1 MKIGLL
7 AYHSAINFGATLQLY
22 STYCFVKN
30 RGHQPVVI
38 NWVAP
43 DLADYYSANA
53 TQEQMLMQESMR
65 RALWVETAACSTSQ
79 DVADVIK
86 AEKIDAV
93 VIGSDAVAQHHSVL
107 ERLAFPCRTIVG
119 LRGTH
124 SDCQFPNAFW
134 ADWQDFL
141 PAKIPVAVIS
151 ASCQDS
157 AYRYMRFG
165 LRKAMCRRVMDYYY
179 LSVRDSWTQRM
190 MSHITHGKLLPDV
203 TPDPVFAFEQNA
215 SHVVPEKEVLLKRY
229 NLPDDYI
236 LMSFINKT
244 TVTQQWIDSFAAI
257 AASHGKTCV
266 MLPFAHAESFG
277 QLAHTIS
284 LPLSPIDW
292 YALIKYSS
300 GYVGHNMHPIVVSL
314 HNNVPFFSFD
324 NYGTK
329 RFNGLWPSDESS
341 KIRHIL
347 QLADLMEQRVPCL
360 SKKFKAP
367 APEFVYNR
375 LIATDKQKLR
385 EFAGEYLALYN
396 DMMRRA
402 VHSITKQ

>member
-1 MKIGLL
+1 
-7 AYHSAINFGATLQLY
+7 
-22 STYCFVKN
+22 
-30 RGHQPVVI
+30 
-38 NWVAP
+38 
-43 DLADYYSANA
+43 
-53 TQEQMLMQESMR
+53 
-65 RALWVETAACSTSQ
+65 
-79 DVADVIK
+79 
-86 AEKIDAV
+86 
-93 VIGSDAVAQHHSVL
+93 
-107 ERLAFPCRTIVG
+107 
-119 LRGTH
+119 
-124 SDCQFPNAFW
+124 
-134 ADWQDFL
+134 
-141 PAKIPVAVIS
+141 
-151 ASCQDS
+151 
-157 AYRYMRFG
+157 
-165 LRKAMCRRVMDYYY
+165 
-179 LSVRDSWTQRM
+179 
-190 MSHITHGKLLPDV
+190 MSHITRGKLLPDV

-347 QLADLMEQRVPCL
+347 QLADLMEQRVSCL

-375 LIATDKQKLR
+375 LIATDKQKQR

-402 VHSITKQ
+402 LHSITKQ